1 MPAISQ
7 AGSRTGFFSCILS
20 ICLVVH
26 ASVVFG
32 AVEISP
38 EARFDAVKQM
48 ATSQE
53 LYSFLW
59 QMPKGCDLHNHLQG
73 GGGIATD
80 WISVATNPSIVGTK
94 KFYTRLSMKAG
105 DAPLLIQ
112 YRTLQESNYAKLAPE
127 FRADFKELGQL
138 TEAERKA
145 WEASVIMVKTVGGR
159 KLFFDDTFFLRLGD
173 LLRDPNITAEM
184 IVRAMLLASSEHVY
198 YIEGM
203 VGSSWMLDE
212 KGAMIPEDQ
221 TIAIFRERLGRPD
234 AVASNVTIRFISSVL
249 RFSDYAEMGIEA
261 AYNTAAKY
269 PDLYVGVNIVG
280 SEQDDRGSPTR
291 FLNVF
296 RKMQRTHPGV
306 GITLHAGEGIPT
318 NENKHVM
325 ECLVL
330 GATRIGHAVNL
341 ISDPDTLVLMR
352 TGKFMIESCMVSN
365 ELVEYTPD
373 ISQHPFPI
381 YLRLGI
387 PICLNT
393 DDRGICDSSMTD
405 EYYIAT
411 KNFNLSWDEM
421 LQMAQTSI
429 KFSFLPESEKARLL
443 DDYQTHIREF
453 VAKYLSDDWKGALK
467 DVHPNV
473 TGYARRSL
481 SIVGN

>member
-1 MPAISQ
+1 
-7 AGSRTGFFSCILS
+7 
-20 ICLVVH
+20 
-26 ASVVFG
+26 
-32 AVEISP
+32 
-38 EARFDAVKQM
+38 
-48 ATSQE
+48 
-53 LYSFLW
+53 
-59 QMPKGCDLHNHLQG
+59 
-73 GGGIATD
+73 
-80 WISVATNPSIVGTK
+80 
-94 KFYTRLSMKAG
+94 
-105 DAPLLIQ
+105 
-112 YRTLQESNYAKLAPE
+112 
-127 FRADFKELGQL
+127 
-138 TEAERKA
+138 
-145 WEASVIMVKTVGGR
+145 
-159 KLFFDDTFFLRLGD
+159 LGD

-184 IVRAMLLASSEHVY
+184 IVHAMLFASAEHVY

-203 VGSSWMLDE
+203 VGSNYMLDE
-212 KGAMIPEDQ
+212 KGEMVPEDR

-234 AVASNVTIRFISSVL
+234 AVGSKVTIRFISSVL
-249 RFSDYAEMGIEA
+249 RFSDYAEKGIEA

-296 RKMQRTHPGV
+296 RKMQRIHPGV

-387 PICLNT
+387 PVCLNT

-405 EYYIAT
+405 EYFIAT
-411 KNFNLSWDEM
+411 KHFNLSWDEM

-443 DDYQTHIREF
+443 NDYQEHIQAF
-453 VAKYLSDDWKGALK
+453 TAKYLGDDWQAAVKEL
-467 DVHPNV
+467 HPNV
-473 TGYARRSL
+473 TGYARRRL
-481 SIVGN
+481 SIAAN